1 MFDQFAADV
10 NMERLIIDSTI
21 IRAHP
26 HAAGAAHKRGQ
37 NAQALGNPL
46 RFTLTSGARYDI
58 TQAAELIDGLESE
71 YVIADAGMTW
81 ISFSSMS

>member
-1 MFDQFAADV
+1 M
-10 NMERLIIDSTI
+10 
-21 IRAHP
+21 
-26 HAAGAAHKRGQ
+26 
-37 NAQALGNPL
+37 

-81 ISFSSMS
+81 ISFSSTS